1 MILFSAWHQIRHRKK
16 QTIASIASVTIGV
29 GLSIMMASMQL
40 GFENDFVERII
51 AVTPHVQITSERL
64 RPRPELGRDRY
75 ELSRVERIRAFDKPM
90 TINGAGFWRETLAG
104 LPGVTDI
111 SASYT
116 GQGLI
121 SFGNKDQ
128 AVVIRGVDPVQENR
142 INGLG
147 DKLRLGR
154 LEHFATA
161 PNGIILG
168 SGIARRLA
176 AKPGDTVTLIGET
189 GNRELFRI
197 IDLYQSGITAYDNR
211 TLFILL
217 KNAEAF
223 FGASGPNEFNLKLQD
238 PNSAERVAALTRSL
252 TGLESRDWISENE
265 NIRGELNRRRMIN
278 LGIVGTIFVVSA
290 FGITNIM
297 LMSVMN
303 KKRDIAIMQ
312 AFGVSRKALS
322 AIYLMQGLILGLLGA
337 LGGMLSGAVLIYA
350 LSVLPVSFTA
360 TITRQ
365 GFPMVW
371 AWHLFLIPAA
381 VGIFCGLA
389 ASSVPAWRAS
399 RFKPAEVIRN
409 G

>member
-1 MILFSAWHQIRHRKK
+1 MIFFTAWRQVRHRKK
-16 QTIASIASVTIGV
+16 QTVASIASVTIGV

-40 GFENDFVERII
+40 GFENDFIERII

-64 RPRPELGRDRY
+64 RPRPDLGRDRY
-75 ELSRVERIRAFDKPM
+75 DLSRVERIRSFDKPA
-90 TINGAGFWRETLAG
+90 TINGAGFWRDSLAAF
-104 LPGVTDI
+104 PGVAAV

-116 GQGLI
+116 GQGLVAY
-121 SFGNKDQ
+121 GNKDQ
-128 AVVIRGVDPVQENR
+128 SVVIRGIDPLQEDR
-142 INGLG
+142 INGLRE
-147 DKLRLGR
+147 KLQFGR
-154 LEHFATA
+154 LEQFAA
-161 PNGIILG
+161 VPGAIILG
-168 SGIARRLA
+168 SGIARRLGA
-176 AKPGDTVTLIGET
+176 NPGDTVTLISDT

-197 IDLYQSGITAYDNR
+197 VDLYQSGITAYDNR
-211 TLFILL
+211 TLFIML

-223 FGASGPNEFNLKLQD
+223 FSASGPNEFSLKLAD
-238 PNSAERVAALTRSL
+238 PNTAEQAAKEIREL

-265 NIRGELNRRRMIN
+265 NIRGELSRRRLIN
-278 LGIVGTIFVVSA
+278 TAIVGTIFVVSA

-303 KKRDIAIMQ
+303 KKRDLAIMQ
-312 AFGVSRKALS
+312 AFGVSRAELS
-322 AIYLMQGLILGLLGA
+322 GIYLTQGFILGLLGSSA
-337 LGGMLSGAVLIYA
+337 GILAGAALIYG
-350 LSVLPVSFTA
+350 LSVLPVNFTA

-381 VGIFCGLA
+381 IGILSGVL

-399 RFKPAEVIRN
+399 RFQPAEVIRN

>member
-1 MILFSAWHQIRHRKK
+1 MIFFTAWRQIRHRKK
-16 QTIASIASVTIGV
+16 QTLSSIASVMIGV

-51 AVTPHVQITSERL
+51 AVTPHVQITSERV
-64 RPRPELGRDRY
+64 RPRPELAQDRY
-75 ELSRVERIRAFDKPM
+75 ALSRVERIRAFEKPM
-90 TINGAGFWRETLAG
+90 SIYGAGFWRENLAD
-104 LPGVTDI
+104 LPGVTAV

-116 GQGLI
+116 GQGLV

-128 AVVIRGVDPVQENR
+128 SVVIRGIDPEQENR
-142 INGLG
+142 INGLRE
-147 DKLRLGR
+147 KLQLGR
-154 LEHFATA
+154 LESFSTV
-161 PNGIILG
+161 PNAMILG
-168 SGIARRLA
+168 SGIARRLGA
-176 AKPGDTVTLIGET
+176 NPGDTVTLISDA

-211 TLFILL
+211 TLFVLL

-238 PNSAERVAALTRSL
+238 PNTAGQAAVMIRDL

-265 NIRGELNRRRMIN
+265 NIRGELNRRRLIN
-278 LGIVGTIFVVSA
+278 TAIVGTIFVVSA

-312 AFGVSRKALS
+312 AFGVSRINVFF
-322 AIYLMQGLILGLLGA
+322 IYLVQGLLLGLLGSVTGILAGAA
-337 LGGMLSGAVLIYA
+337 LVHV
-350 LSVLPVSFTA
+350 LSVLPVSFSA

-365 GFPMVW
+365 GFPVVW
-371 AWHLFLIPAA
+371 AWHLFLTPAA
-381 VGIFCGLA
+381 VGILCGVL
-389 ASSVPAWRAS
+389 ASSLPAWRAS
-399 RFKPAEVIRN
+399 RFRPAEVIRN